1 MDIIEKAQR
10 LEELAKSL
18 ETEDAAKNLIAAA
31 LELIS
36 ELAKKVT
43 GLEEELEELG
53 EEVDDLDDAF
63 EELCEDVYGDE
74 EDETF
79 EVECPNCGELIQIDE
94 GILEDGGIT
103 CPGCDETLE
112 FEMDDFGGG
121 CGGCGC
127 EGCHGKHS
135 DADPDAEE

>member
-43 GLEEELEELG
+43 GLEEELEALTEQ
-53 EEVDDLDDAF
+53 VDDLDDAF

-94 GILEDGGIT
+94 GILEDGSIT

-112 FEMDDFGGG
+112 FELDDFE

-127 EGCHGKHS
+127 GCEDCKGKHGDS
-135 DADPDAEE
+135 EE